1 MTVTTRTAEPVRVS
15 GRPPATA
22 VAASALSILVAI
34 FGGYGAIYFTGLE
47 GFDAAG
53 ITFITTYEAIVLFA
67 LVSAVAL
74 LRGSEHGRLGVV
86 CYGIFNV
93 GFTAMKLIT
102 IQETEAIPFGVVGLI
117 VLGLA
122 LHPTTRR
129 FTRRTNA
136 A

>member
-15 GRPPATA
+15 GRPPAPAITA
-22 VAASALSILVAI
+22 ALLSILVAI
-34 FGGYGAIYFTGLE
+34 FGGYGAIYFTGLG
-47 GFDAAG
+47 GFDADG

-67 LVSAVAL
+67 LASAVAL

-86 CYGIFNV
+86 CYAIFNV

-102 IQETEAIPFGVVGLI
+102 IQETEAIPFGVVGLV
-117 VLGLA
+117 VLAMA
-122 LHPTTRR
+122 LHPKTRR
-129 FTRRTNA
+129 FARRTPA